1 MHVDDAIR
9 SRKSVRRFLPTP
21 VPVPVVRHIL
31 EVSARA
37 PSGNNVQPWRVYAV
51 AGEPKNRL
59 CNAIVQ
65 AANEITHHK
74 AGGHSGNRQAA
85 PRIV

>member
-21 VPVPVVRHIL
+21 VPAATVRHIL
-31 EVSARA
+31 QVSARA

-51 AGEPKNRL
+51 AGEPRQRL
-59 CNAIVQ
+59 CDAIVQ
-65 AANEITHHK
+65 AATSDPDRHQPEY
-74 AGGHSGNRQAA
+74 AY
-85 PRIV
+85 